1 MDVFYVDF
9 NSQSA
14 ALEGQPIRVR
24 KVAPQSHLSVSRRK
38 LLLSMSL
45 LFIVLAA
52 QLGLR
57 VYITERGYEIERMRM
72 IALANDTELRE
83 LDFTYALK
91 TRPNELIKQ
100 AQSRLGVEP
109 LAPYQIRK
117 VSY

>member
-9 NSQSA
+9 SAQSS
-14 ALEGQPIRVR
+14 ALNGQPIRVR
-24 KVAPQSHLSVSRRK
+24 KIAPQSQVYVSRRK
-38 LLLSMSL
+38 LLLSLSM
-45 LFIVLAA
+45 LFIVLAT

-57 VYITERGYEIERMRM
+57 IYITEKGYEIERMRM
-72 IALANDTELRE
+72 VALANDTELRE

-100 AQSRLGVEP
+100 AEARLGVEP

>member
-9 NSQSA
+9 NSQSS

-24 KVAPQSHLSVSRRK
+24 KVLPQSRVSISRRK
-38 LLLSMSL
+38 LLLSMSM
-45 LFIVLAA
+45 LFVVLAS

-57 VYITERGYEIERMRM
+57 VYITEKGYEIERMRM

-91 TRPNELIKQ
+91 TRPNELIKR
-100 AQSRLGVEP
+100 AEGRLGVEP